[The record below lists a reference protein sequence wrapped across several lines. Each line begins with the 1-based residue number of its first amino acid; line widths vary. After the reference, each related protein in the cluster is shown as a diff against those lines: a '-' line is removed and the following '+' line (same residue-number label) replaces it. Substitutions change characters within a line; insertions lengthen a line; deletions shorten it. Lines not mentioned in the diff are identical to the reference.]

1 MDPEEPE
8 GGDWTQGLV
17 RWLALRKTGG
27 SEGEEA
33 YYSRRAE
40 EELSA
45 ARRSGDDD
53 IAEIHRELAS
63 RYCRLA
69 NVEQESL
76 GRRPGRSKRRL
87 VLADPA
93 PSA

>member
-1 MDPEEPE
+1 MDGEKAE
-8 GGDWTQGLV
+8 GGDWTEDLV
-17 RWLALRKTGG
+17 RWLARRKTGG

-45 ARRSGDDD
+45 ARRSDDDD

-69 NVEQESL
+69 HVEQESL
-76 GRRPGRSKRRL
+76 GRRPGRRERR
-87 VLADPA
+87 
-93 PSA
+93 